1 MVRRRRIMPITYLD
15 VPPGLAVEAKRRLVR
30 GIYDALHEAYPF
42 PDDVRIFLR
51 EWPADCVSQDGKLGS
66 EPARPVF
73 MMHVPEGVNIDAK
86 RRMLKGINAAVA
98 EAYDLPKFMIF
109 MQEYPL
115 DLVSLDGGL
124 HADNQQ
130 RVEAQRKVYAS
141 D

>member
-1 MVRRRRIMPITYLD
+1 MVR
-15 VPPGLAVEAKRRLVR
+15 E
-30 GIYDALHEAYPF
+30 
-42 PDDVRIFLR
+42 
-51 EWPADCVSQDGKLGS
+51 
-66 EPARPVF
+66 
-73 MMHVPEGVNIDAK
+73 
-86 RRMLKGINAAVA
+86 INAAVD
-98 EAYDLPKFMIF
+98 EAYHLPKFMIF

>member
-1 MVRRRRIMPITYLD
+1 
-15 VPPGLAVEAKRRLVR
+15 
-30 GIYDALHEAYPF
+30 
-42 PDDVRIFLR
+42 
-51 EWPADCVSQDGKLGS
+51 
-66 EPARPVF
+66 
-73 MMHVPEGVNIDAK
+73 MMHVPQGVNIDTK
-86 RRMLKGINAAVA
+86 RAMVREINAAVD
-98 EAYDLPKFMIF
+98 EAYHLPKFMIF